1 MDVESLLRVIMPSQK
16 VSHGPSENSL
26 RYETEGLEILNS
38 ELTSTRA
45 PVRNLPARR
54 SGARPDEVLETRRRL
69 EVLPRR
75 EPWMQV
81 GQREA
86 GVGYE
91 EAVGEEERPRGG
103 GENRDERIA
112 RGLDEGIRPVELEK
126 PGEVAGIDLGT
137 ERPIA
142 ESHGL
147 VVIPGQDANVY
158 ASRDGEI
165 RHAKEHLETVGSVI
179 DQVPEKDDVP
189 SSGRRHGINPRE
201 DGLQGDEISVNIADE
216 PPFARDLVLSKNM
229 DLLRPER
236 CRHERLKE
244 LHPAQLAEVP
254 FDRATDSILRWGVQ
268 RLDRTDYP
276 GGRRL
281 ASCVRQPGSFTRRGS
296 FSGPIE
302 IRSSSVNGTGDVGSG
317 LPFRYVGF
325 RASVR
330 CLIVHARFSTSR
342 ARTN

>member
-1 MDVESLLRVIMPSQK
+1 
-16 VSHGPSENSL
+16 
-26 RYETEGLEILNS
+26 
-38 ELTSTRA
+38 
-45 PVRNLPARR
+45 
-54 SGARPDEVLETRRRL
+54 
-69 EVLPRR
+69 
-75 EPWMQV
+75 MQV

-103 GENRDERIA
+103 GEDRDERLA
-112 RGLDEGIRPVELEK
+112 CGLDEGIGPVDLEE

-137 ERPIA
+137 ERPVA
-142 ESHGL
+142 EPHGL
-147 VVIPGQDANVY
+147 VVVSGQHANVH
-158 ASRDGEI
+158 ATRNGKI
-165 RHAKEHLETVGSVI
+165 RHAKEHLEPVGAVV

-189 SSGRRHGINPRE
+189 RSGWGHRINPRKNRLE
-201 DGLQGDEISVNIADE
+201 GDEVSVNVAHE
-216 PPFARDLVLSKNM
+216 PPFARDLLISKNM

-236 CRHERLKE
+236 RRDECLEE
-244 LHPAQLAEVP
+244 LHPAELAEIP
-254 FDRATDSILRWGVQ
+254 FDGATNSVLGYRVQ
-268 RLDRTDYP
+268 CLERTHYP

-281 ASCVRQPGSFTRRGS
+281 ASRGRQRGNFTRRGS

-302 IRSSSVNGTGDVGSG
+302 IRSSSVNGTGDAGSG